1 MVARITNPRERGVA
15 KTIIKKCGIKYRM
28 EYIGILIYIIISYL
42 IADKIGRHKKIG
54 FLNTFL
60 LCLFTTP
67 FIGYLI
73 AEGGGRSN
81 AKGCKWCGNKE
92 NEAEFC
98 GLCGKN
104 DDGETRPNFK
114 GK

>member
-1 MVARITNPRERGVA
+1 MQ
-15 KTIIKKCGIKYRM
+15 
-28 EYIGILIYIIISYL
+28 YIGILIYIIISYL
-42 IADKIGRHKKIG
+42 IADKIGRLKKIG

-92 NEAEFC
+92 NEADFC

-104 DDGETRPNFK
+104 DNGDLRPNFK
-114 GK
+114 SR